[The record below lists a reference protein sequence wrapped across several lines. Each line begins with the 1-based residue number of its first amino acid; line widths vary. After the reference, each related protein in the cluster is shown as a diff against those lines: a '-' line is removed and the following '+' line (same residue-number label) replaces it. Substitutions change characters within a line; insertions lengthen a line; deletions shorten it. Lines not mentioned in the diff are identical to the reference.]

1 MQLSRRERLLGALAA
16 IYILWGSTY
25 LAVALGLRS
34 MPPFLL
40 MGTRSAVGG
49 VILLALSGFWRTR
62 PPPAGEWLRAAL
74 AGLLLFAGCHGSLA
88 YAQQRVPSGV
98 AAVFLATIPFWIMLI
113 EALAPRGRRP
123 SPTSVAGLLPG
134 FTGVAL
140 IVWWDASRTDHPVNP
155 LMILLLLGSA
165 LSWAAG
171 SLVSRSHAPTT
182 PPTVVAGMQLV
193 FGGAVL
199 LAGSAFVGEFR
210 GFSPTGISAVSL
222 AGLAYL
228 TLAGTVVAFA
238 AYVWLLDHVAGS
250 LVATYTFVNPVIAVL
265 LGWALLGEHLNIG
278 MIVGT
283 VLVIGSV
290 VAVWRTA
297 TPAGAKAGRQT
308 IGVTTRDGQACRF

>member
-1 MQLSRRERLLGALAA
+1 MTQFGRRERLLGALAT

-40 MGTRSAVGG
+40 MGTRSVVGG
-49 VILLALSGFWRTR
+49 VILLALSGFLRTR
-62 PPPAGEWLRAAL
+62 PPPVGDWLRASL
-74 AGLLLFAGCHGSLA
+74 AGLLLFVGCHGTLA

-98 AAVFLATIPFWIMLI
+98 AAVVLATIPFWIMLI

-123 SPTSVAGLLPG
+123 SAISLAGLLPG
-134 FTGVAL
+134 FAGVAL
-140 IVWWDASRTDHPVNP
+140 IAWREASRADHPVNP
-155 LMILLLLGSA
+155 LMILLLLGAA

-171 SLVSRSHAPTT
+171 SLVSPRHTPSTPSTT
-182 PPTVVAGMQLV
+182 VAGMQLV
-193 FGGAVL
+193 CGGAVL
-199 LAGSAFVGEFR
+199 LASSVFAGEFR
-210 GFSPTGISAVSL
+210 GFSPAGISAVSL

-265 LGWALLGEHLNIG
+265 LGWALLGEHLDIG
-278 MIVGT
+278 MIAGT

-290 VAVWRTA
+290 VTVWRVD
-297 TPAGAKAGRQT
+297 TPASAKAA
-308 IGVTTRDGQACRF
+308 GQMEG